1 MKKYLL
7 LLLSI
12 TAIGLSSCK
21 KEVIAPNNNGIP
33 NLTLLKYVN
42 PTDWVQS
49 ANKETYSV
57 TIPVSEIDKGTFDN
71 DEVALSISR
80 LDNELYDKMP
90 FTDNAES
97 YSYTYTPGSVTLY
110 LQKTNDANI
119 FPDRPTNKARI
130 KIVLITSNL

>member
-1 MKKYLL
+1 MKKYIL

-21 KEVIAPNNNGIP
+21 KEVIAPNNGPP
-33 NLTLLKYVN
+33 NITLLKYVN
-42 PTDWVQS
+42 PGDWVQS
-49 ANKETYSV
+49 PNKETYSV
-57 TIPVSEIDKGTFDN
+57 TIPVSQIDRDRFEN

-80 LDNELYDKMP
+80 LDNDLYDKMP
-90 FTDNAES
+90 FVDNAES
-97 YSYTYTPGSVTLY
+97 YSYTYAPGTVTLY

-119 FPDRPTNKARI
+119 FPDRPTNKARV